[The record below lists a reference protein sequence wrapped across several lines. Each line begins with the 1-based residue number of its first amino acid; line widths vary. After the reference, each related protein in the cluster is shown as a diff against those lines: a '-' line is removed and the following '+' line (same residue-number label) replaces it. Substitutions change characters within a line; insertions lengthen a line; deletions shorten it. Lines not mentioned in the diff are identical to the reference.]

1 MAIAPQTPGELS
13 VSLCRGDD
21 YSTLVDLSISIVGY
35 TWSAAIY
42 SLNTGATLATPTIT
56 VVSAAA
62 GTFTVAITDT
72 QAAALPPGTLGLRID
87 WVAPG
92 GFNRRAFD
100 GVCEVI
106 R

>member
-1 MAIAPQTPGELS
+1 MAYAPQSPGELS
-13 VSLCRGDD
+13 IALCRADD

-35 TWSAAIY
+35 TLSATIY
-42 SLNTGATLATPTIT
+42 SLRTGATLATPTLA

-62 GTFTVAITDT
+62 GTFTLTITDT

-92 GFNRRAFD
+92 GLNRRAFD
-100 GVCEVI
+100 GVVEVI